1 MFVILNA
8 MLTRLTTF
16 NAVFIALMAA
26 CGLALKPIVGP
37 LFKLIGSALLIPSG
51 SMAGAIYMIWP
62 SLAILTVKRFGSA
75 TLVGILQG
83 IVVLITGI
91 YGSHGI
97 LSLITYVI
105 PGIIIDLVFLII
117 HPFKKQWAMFLPA
130 ALGNVSG
137 SALVGVIFMHIPV
150 IPLTIGL
157 IPAFIFGAIG
167 GFLSLLLYQGLIKT
181 FPIFNQQVTI

>member
-8 MLTRLTTF
+8 MITKLTTL

-37 LFKLIGSALLIPSG
+37 LFKLIGSALFIPTG
-51 SMAGAIYMIWP
+51 SMAGAVYMIWP
-62 SLAILTVKRFGSA
+62 MLAVLTVKRIGSA
-75 TLVGILQG
+75 TLVGLIQG

-97 LSLITYVI
+97 LSLITYI
-105 PGIIIDLVFLII
+105 LPGIVIDLVFLLIR
-117 HPFKKQWAMFLPA
+117 PFQKHWLMFLPA

-137 SALVGVIFMHIPV
+137 SILVGVVFMHIPF
-150 IPLTIGL
+150 IPLLVGL
-157 IPAFIFGAIG
+157 IPAFIFGAVG
-167 GFLSLLLYQGLIKT
+167 GLLSVLLHQGLIKT
-181 FPIFNQQVTI
+181 FPIFNQ